1 MLKYAGL
8 GGAGLVTG
16 GIMMTSDS
24 VMPSSLSV
32 PSTLSLLAK
41 SKTSVNTLTPETKPV
56 TWDSNWDKR

>member
-16 GIMMTSDS
+16 GVIMTSDS
-24 VMPSSLSV
+24 VKPSSLPL

-41 SKTSVNTLTPETKPV
+41 SKTSVNNVTPETKPV

>member
-16 GIMMTSDS
+16 GVIMTSDS
-24 VMPSSLSV
+24 VKPSSLPL

-41 SKTSVNTLTPETKPV
+41 SKTSVNNLTPETKPV